1 MLLDWN
7 DLRYFFCEVGGSGR
21 VGDAS
26 GRVAP
31 LTFVPPAASCGHGVF
46 SLLLF
51 EYCAVCCPV
60 LLRSCQLQWPRL
72 TADKQTF
79 ALG

>member
-1 MLLDWN
+1 MISDI
-7 DLRYFFCEVGGSGR
+7 FFCEVGR

-51 EYCAVCCPV
+51 E
-60 LLRSCQLQWPRL
+60 
-72 TADKQTF
+72 
-79 ALG
+79 